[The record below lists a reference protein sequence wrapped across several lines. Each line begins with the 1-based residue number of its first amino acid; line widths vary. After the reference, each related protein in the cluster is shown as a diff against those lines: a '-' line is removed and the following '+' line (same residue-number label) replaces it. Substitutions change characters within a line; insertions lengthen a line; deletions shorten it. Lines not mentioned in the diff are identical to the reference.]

1 MKFLE
6 IIKSKSVATIHGR
19 LKCFLCENICSFIG
33 LLEDEP
39 DGAATESSSNRGGI
53 DRISSCQ
60 EFWNLEYVRLEYLH
74 IL

>member
-1 MKFLE
+1 MPELSVTVSLVISISSDLIKFQF
-6 IIKSKSVATIHGR
+6 S
-19 LKCFLCENICSFIG
+19 LKLK
-33 LLEDEP
+33 P

-74 IL
+74 RL